1 MKTLILLLSL
11 ISVADMACKKDP
23 HCGCTLP
30 YQIYYLKAIVIDTYN
45 LDCHRPLLDF
55 TEDSA
60 RIHAISQLNTEKF
73 IMTSLNSDLNILN
86 KKLYVS
92 VRVLQSGEYFPCT
105 AMGPSYPALKLTD
118 AKPRD

>member
-1 MKTLILLLSL
+1 MKTLIILLGL
-11 ISVADMACKKDP
+11 IGVADIACKKDP

-30 YQIYYLKAIVIDTYN
+30 YQVYYLKAIVIDTYN
-45 LDCHRPLLDF
+45 LDCHKPLLDF

-60 RIHAISQLNTEKF
+60 RIHTISRLNTEKF
-73 IMTSLNSDLNILN
+73 IMTSLDADLNILN

-92 VRVLQSGEYFPCT
+92 VSILQSGEYFPCT
-105 AMGPSYPALKLTD
+105 AMGPFYPGLKLID